1 MENELPKLRID
12 STGNGFYQ
20 ADDADDEGA
29 VCEYSKAITIISQLH
44 DEIALLKKGCPFEA
58 ENERLIAM
66 NKGQSA
72 IIGECEAS
80 VNALTIK
87 NEWMRKQVEK
97 LKPKVVR
104 VQRSYMRDNHTFLML
119 SENDEEAIAQL
130 CKEYAAGN
138 NWGLL
143 SVTVH
148 LSNGKEGSRSG
159 YDIVPG
165 TETWATFKPIAES
178 WLKRSHIGKEPA
190 DGQ

>member
-12 STGNGFYQ
+12 STGKGFYQ
-20 ADDADDEGA
+20 ADDANDEDA
-29 VCEYSKAITIISQLH
+29 VCEYSKAIAIISQLR
-44 DEIALLKKGCPFEA
+44 DEIALLKKGCLE
-58 ENERLIAM
+58 EENKTLRDKNER
-66 NKGQSA
+66 QST

-80 VNALTIK
+80 INALTIK
-87 NEWMRKQVEK
+87 NEWMRKQVEE

-130 CKEYAAGN
+130 GKEYAAGN

-178 WLKRSHIGKEPA
+178 WLKRSHIGKGPA

>member
-1 MENELPKLRID
+1 MPEELKRGLPLLRKGPRITVAVD
-12 STGNGFYQ
+12 FNLQWLKPEFAGSLGMYYFHVGWFSGFIGVGK
-20 ADDADDEGA
+20 ARDIFWDALDRGA
-29 VCEYSKAITIISQLH
+29 LERGTVLE
-44 DEIALLKKGCPFEA
+44 
-58 ENERLIAM
+58 ENERLR
-66 NKGQSA
+66 
-72 IIGECEAS
+72 E
-80 VNALTIK
+80 
-87 NEWMRKQVEK
+87 QVEE
-97 LKPKVVR
+97 LSPKIVR

-130 CKEYAAGN
+130 GKEYAAGN